1 MIGPKT
7 PKRQERAMQDDGID
21 WRAQGLRFRDFSGYV
36 WQRFQEDRC
45 LRMAASLSYTSLL
58 AIVPLT
64 AIAFAMLAA
73 FPVFGGVREQFQ
85 EAVFANL
92 LPESAEAMREYF
104 DQFITNA
111 TKLTAVGIIGLALTA
126 ILLLGTVESALNA
139 IFRVK
144 HPRALVPRLLVF
156 WALITLGPLMLG
168 ASFSLSTYFFA
179 MTKASGFDAVKG
191 PLASLSVYLPTII
204 MIVLFWAFYLIIP
217 NRPVGWRSAAVG
229 GAVAGLMFSV
239 LRTVF
244 GYYVTSFPTYQTIY
258 GAVSVVPIF
267 LVWMYLSWA
276 VVLFGAVLTA
286 SLAEWKT
293 AGGRPAGRRLGTGER
308 MALALEI
315 IALLFE
321 QSRAGGRI
329 SWSRVLKGTSGG
341 GEAVENILDILEEK
355 GWAAR
360 AADNEWVLARDVGE
374 AKLYDLFRDL
384 GLALRDRDVDVAGDG
399 WRWRLSQRLA
409 EVKRLHQGALDVSVR
424 EILIGIEPQE
434 PARQEKSQGLRP
446 VS

>member
-1 MIGPKT
+1 
-7 PKRQERAMQDDGID
+7 MQDDGID
-21 WRAQGLRFRDFSGYV
+21 WRGQRLRLRDFSGYV

-111 TKLTAVGIIGLALTA
+111 TKLTAVGIVGLALTA

-191 PLASLSVYLPTII
+191 PLANLSVYLPTII

-229 GAVAGLMFSV
+229 GTVAGLMFSL

-244 GYYVTSFPTYQTIY
+244 GYYVTNFPTYQTIY

-286 SLAEWKT
+286 SLTEWRT

-308 MALALEI
+308 IALALEI
-315 IALLFE
+315 VALLFE
-321 QSRAGGRI
+321 QSRAGGRV
-329 SWSRVLKGTSGG
+329 STSRVLKGTSGG
-341 GEAVENILDILEEK
+341 SEAIEAILDNLEDA

-360 AADNEWVLARDVGE
+360 TARNEWVLARDVGE
-374 AKLYDLFRDL
+374 ATLYDLFRDL
-384 GLALRDRDVDVAGDG
+384 GLALRDQDVDVAGDG
-399 WRWRLSQRLA
+399 WRRRLSQRLA
-409 EVKRLHQGALDVSVR
+409 EVRRLHRGALDVSVR
-424 EILIGIEPQE
+424 EILTGIEPSE

-446 VS
+446 VP